1 MVKQEKAT
9 LTMPD
14 ALKNK
19 ARVKAILQGKN
30 LSQVVRE
37 LLELWLEDKIQLP
50 TPASTEEDEPNT

>member
-9 LTMPD
+9 LTMTD
-14 ALKNK
+14 ALKNR

-30 LSQVVRE
+30 LSRVVRE

>member
-14 ALKNK
+14 ALKNR
-19 ARVKAILQGKN
+19 ARVAALLQGKN

-37 LLELWLEDKIQLP
+37 LLQLWLEGKIQLP
-50 TPASTEEDEPNT
+50 PSSAQTNEKES

>member
-14 ALKNK
+14 ALKK
-19 ARVKAILQGKN
+19 RARVAALLQGKN

-37 LLELWLEDKIQLP
+37 LLQLWLEGKIQLP
-50 TPASTEEDEPNT
+50 PSSAQTNEEES

>member
-14 ALKNK
+14 ALKNR
-19 ARVKAILQGKN
+19 ARVAALLQGKN

-37 LLELWLEDKIQLP
+37 LLQLWLEGKIQLP
-50 TPASTEEDEPNT
+50 PSSAQTNEEES